1 MHKFDLDL
9 KNISKIEGHTHM
21 SVKARDGKVVECKL
35 RIDENKRFFTD
46 AVVGLS
52 YEKVPATMSRIC
64 GTCSS
69 AHVLCS
75 IEAIEKGFGVEVSE
89 QTKRLRNLL
98 INAGHLRDHA
108 MHLYFFVLPDV
119 FGKDSVLD
127 FGEELHEWIHRGL
140 DVKAAGNYL
149 STVVGGRAVH
159 PPFAVVG
166 GFGNYPKQEEVG
178 EAVEKLSGVRGKII
192 ALIDLLYKNRKGWVF
207 ERKTNYVGLV
217 NDDYNFL
224 EGKIR
229 TAMGS
234 EIEERD
240 FGEHLERVVLPY
252 SHASAFEFESE
263 EYLVGALA
271 RMNVNKDRLNERT
284 KKDVGKYLGV
294 FPSVNVFDN
303 NLAQAIEMLNIVD
316 NSVEMLAV
324 AIDVEELA
332 NVVPKAST
340 GVGVIEAPRGTL
352 YYRLD
357 FDKKG
362 VVTFADLCIPTQQNI
377 FHMEKSIAKYVEYLL
392 RKYSGDSQ
400 LKIAGGSSSSKMGGS
415 ASRGGSTMSGADLSS
430 KKLKDKV
437 SFEVEKMI
445 RAYDP
450 CMSCAAHFLEVEW
463 E

>member
-21 SVKARDGKVVECKL
+21 SVKARDGKVFECKL

-52 YEKVPATMSRIC
+52 YDKVPSTMSRIC

-89 QTKRLRNLL
+89 QTRRLRNLL
-98 INAGHLRDHA
+98 VNAGHLRDHA

-119 FGKDSVLD
+119 FGVDSVLD
-127 FGEELHEWIHRGL
+127 FGEDLHEWIHYGL

-149 STVVGGRAVH
+149 STVIGGRAVH

-166 GFGNYPKQEEVG
+166 GFSSYPKQEEISEV
-178 EAVEKLSGVRGKII
+178 VVKLKDVRKKII
-192 ALIDLLYKNRKGWVF
+192 AMIYLLYKNRGDWVF

-217 NDDYNFL
+217 NDNYNFL

-229 TAMGS
+229 TAMGMT
-234 EIEERD
+234 IEERD

-252 SHASAFEFESE
+252 SHATGFEFESK

-271 RMNVNKDRLNERT
+271 RMNVNRDKLNEMT
-284 KKDVGKYLGV
+284 VKDVGKYLGV

-316 NSVEMLAV
+316 NSLEML
-324 AIDVEELA
+324 DVPIKVEKSA
-332 NVVPKAST
+332 KVVPKAST
-340 GVGVIEAPRGTL
+340 GIGVIEAPRGTL

-357 FDKKG
+357 FDSTGK
-362 VVTFADLCIPTQQNI
+362 VIFCDLCIPTQQNI
-377 FHMEKSIAKYVEYLL
+377 IHIEKSIGAYVESLL
-392 RKYSGDSQ
+392 AK
-400 LKIAGGSSSSKMGGS
+400 
-415 ASRGGSTMSGADLSS
+415 GAD
-430 KKLKDKV
+430 KKKI

>member
-46 AVVGLS
+46 AVAGLS
-52 YEKVPATMSRIC
+52 YDKVPATMSRIC

-98 INAGHLRDHA
+98 INASHLRDHA

-119 FGKDSVLD
+119 FGVDSVLD
-127 FGEELHEWIHRGL
+127 FGNKLHGWIHYGL

-149 STVVGGRAVH
+149 ATVIGGRAVH

-166 GFGNYPKQEEVG
+166 GFTSFPKRG
-178 EAVEKLSGVRGKII
+178 EINEAIEKLGDVRKKII
-192 ALIDLLYKNRKGWVF
+192 MLIDLLYKKRDGWVF
-207 ERKTNYVGLV
+207 NRKTNYVGLV
-217 NDDYNFL
+217 NDNYNFL

-252 SHASAFEFESE
+252 SHATGFEFESE

-271 RMNVNKDRLNERT
+271 RMNINKDKLNERT
-284 KKDVGKYLGV
+284 KKDAEKYLGV

-316 NSVEMLAV
+316 NSLRMLAV
-324 AIDVEELA
+324 PIDEEKIVK
-332 NVVPKAST
+332 VVPRAAT

-357 FDKKG
+357 FDEKG
-362 VVTFADLCIPTQQNI
+362 IVTFADLCIPTQQNI
-377 FHMEKSIAKYVEYLL
+377 IHMENSIGAYVELL
-392 RKYSGDSQ
+392 
-400 LKIAGGSSSSKMGGS
+400 LKKN
-415 ASRGGSTMSGADLSS
+415 L
-430 KKLKDKV
+430 DKEKIG
-437 SFEVEKMI
+437 FEVEKMI

-463 E
+463 DAS